1 VVGPG
6 CLIQLRDV
14 AWVESGDD
22 LVGRYLLLLGFP
34 GLRFLLGGRHGSFSL
49 LVLDLGV
56 GGKVFEEVIF
66 DLQENQAM
74 GKWLPQLGC

>member
-1 VVGPG
+1 VGPG

-14 AWVESGDD
+14 PWVESGDE

-34 GLRFLLGGRHGSFSL
+34 GLRFLLGRHHGSFSL

-66 DLQENQAM
+66 DLQENQAKL
-74 GKWLPQLGC
+74 KWLPQLGC

>member
-1 VVGPG
+1 MGPG

-14 AWVESGDD
+14 MWVESGDD
-22 LVGRYLLLLGFP
+22 LVGRPLMLGFFH
-34 GLRFLLGGRHGSFSL
+34 LLFLLGGRHGFFSL